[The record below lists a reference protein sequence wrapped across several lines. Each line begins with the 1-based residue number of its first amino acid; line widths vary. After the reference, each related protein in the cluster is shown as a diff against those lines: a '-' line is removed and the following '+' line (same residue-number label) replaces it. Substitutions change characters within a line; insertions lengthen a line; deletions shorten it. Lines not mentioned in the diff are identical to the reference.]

1 MIGKAYIL
9 KSCSTCKRILKG
21 VKEYGKFDI
30 VDIKTEP
37 LNIDEVDYLAKKA
50 GSYEAIFNKQSKK
63 YREKGLAHKTLT
75 EDEYRLLIIEEYT
88 FLKRPVFVIDN
99 MIFVGNS
106 NKNVSNL
113 MDYLNMKSKQQ

>member
-1 MIGKAYIL
+1 M
-9 KSCSTCKRILKG
+9 
-21 VKEYGKFDI
+21 
-30 VDIKTEP
+30 DIKTEP